1 MRVSAGSVND
11 AVLAAGHEHSN
22 FCKSAFQSRC
32 RQSYFVDISPQ
43 YLILFCCLLGASDV
57 HCCFETLVACHFYLW
72 DIEWTRDTHNGSK
85 LKIDAIVCDQDWK
98 S

>member
-72 DIEWTRDTHNGSK
+72 GIEWTRRH
-85 LKIDAIVCDQDWK
+85 AQWK
-98 S
+98 QTENRCNSL